1 MPGIKPGMTSFSS
14 QSHDTD
20 SLQLEFPMPLVLTE
34 EQSMLRDSA
43 RGFVNEKAP
52 IAHLRKMRDDRDAT
66 GFSRD
71 LWKGFAEMGFAGL
84 LVPENF
90 GGSGLGAV
98 EAGIVLEEIGRNLMP
113 SPFLSTAV
121 LAVSALTRGGNAEQ
135 QAAYLP
141 KIADGSL
148 IATLAVDEG
157 AKHRPLNIAMQA
169 VRAGN
174 GFKLNGAKALV
185 VDGHVADLLIVAART
200 GGNAG
205 ERGGLTLFLVDP
217 KAKGVSIERTVMVDA
232 HNAARINFDNVEVSA
247 DAVLGEVDQGG
258 DLLDAVL
265 NIGRGAVASEMVG
278 LSEEVFNRTVT
289 YLKERKQFGKL
300 IGEFQALQH
309 RAATLYIDIEITRA
323 ATLKALQTLDQDPVK
338 AGHAVSVAKAR
349 AGTTATRAVQEGV
362 QMHGGM
368 GMTDQFDIGLFMK
381 RARVCQELFGDD
393 NYHAERLAEARQY

>member
-1 MPGIKPGMTSFSS
+1 
-14 QSHDTD
+14 
-20 SLQLEFPMPLVLTE
+20 MPLILTE

-43 RGFVNEKAP
+43 RGFINEKAP
-52 IAHLRKMRDDRDAT
+52 VAHLRKMRDDRDAT

-121 LAVSALTRGGNAEQ
+121 LAASALTRGGNAEQ

-157 AKHRPLNIAMQA
+157 AKHKPHNIAMQA

-200 GGNAG
+200 SGNTG

-217 KAKGVSIERTVMVDA
+217 KAKGVSVERTVMVDA
-232 HNAARINFDNVEVSA
+232 NNAARIAFDNVDVSA

-258 DLLDAVL
+258 ELLDAVL

-309 RAATLYIDIEITRA
+309 RAAQLYIDIEISRA
-323 ATLKALQTLDQDPVK
+323 ATLKALQTLDQNAAEAD
-338 AGHAVSVAKAR
+338 HAVAVAKAH

-381 RARVCQELFGDD
+381 RARVCQELFGDA
-393 NYHAERLAEARQY
+393 NFHTERLAEARQY

>member
-1 MPGIKPGMTSFSS
+1 
-14 QSHDTD
+14 
-20 SLQLEFPMPLVLTE
+20 MPLVLTE

-43 RGFVNEKAP
+43 RGFINEKAP

-90 GGSGLGAV
+90 GGSGLGTV

-121 LAVSALTRGGNAEQ
+121 LAVSALVRGGNAEQ
-135 QAAYLP
+135 EAAYLP
-141 KIADGSL
+141 KIAGGSL

-157 AKHRPLNIAMQA
+157 AKHKPHNIAMQA

-185 VDGHVADLLIVAART
+185 IDGHVADLLIVAART

-205 ERGGLTLFLVDP
+205 DHGGLTLFLVDP
-217 KAKGVSIERTVMVDA
+217 KAKGVSVERTVMVDA
-232 HNAARINFDNVEVSA
+232 HNAARVTFDNVEVSA

-258 DLLDAVL
+258 ELLDAVL
-265 NIGRGAVASEMVG
+265 NIGRGVVASEMVG

-309 RAATLYIDIEITRA
+309 RAATLYIDIEISRA
-323 ATLKALQTLDQDPVK
+323 ATLKALQTLDQDASK
-338 AGHAVSVAKAR
+338 ADHAVSVAKAH

-393 NYHAERLAEARQY
+393 NFHAERLAEARQY

>member
-1 MPGIKPGMTSFSS
+1 
-14 QSHDTD
+14 
-20 SLQLEFPMPLVLTE
+20 MPLVLTE

-43 RGFVNEKAP
+43 RGFINEKAP
-52 IAHLRKMRDDRDAT
+52 IAHLRKLRDDRDAT

-121 LAVSALTRGGNAEQ
+121 LAASALRRGSAEQ

-148 IATLAVDEG
+148 IAALAVDEG
-157 AKHRPLNIAMQA
+157 AKHRPHNIAMQA

-185 VDGHVADLLIVAART
+185 VDGHVADLLIVAARSD
-200 GGNAG
+200 GNAG
-205 ERGGLTLFLVDP
+205 EPGGLTLFLVDP
-217 KAKGVSIERTVMVDA
+217 KAKGVSVERTVMVDA
-232 HNAARINFDNVEVSA
+232 HNAARIDFDNVEVSA

-323 ATLKALQTLDQDPVK
+323 ATLKALQTLDQDAAK
-338 AGHAVSVAKAR
+338 ASHAVSVAKSH

-393 NYHAERLAEARQY
+393 NFHAERLAEARQY